1 MKELYI
7 LRHGI
12 AVDPGTPGIPDDERP
27 LTAKGQKRM
36 HEIAR
41 GLCRLDLKLDR
52 IVTSP
57 LPRARE
63 TAEIVADELD
73 AEEVLETAEILTAG
87 ADAASIQTWLRER
100 TEDRLMVVGHNPALS
115 DLITLLVLG
124 KKKLG
129 PPVCDLKKG
138 GLAALEPSASAADR
152 YDLLW
157 IATPRLIRR
166 LADGGNR

>member
-12 AVDPGTPGIPDDERP
+12 AVEPGTPGILDDERT

-36 HEIAR
+36 HEIAC
-41 GLCRLDLKLDR
+41 GLRRLDLKLDR

-63 TAEIVADELD
+63 TAEIVANELD
-73 AEEVLETAEILTAG
+73 AEDHLETAEILGTG
-87 ADAASIQTWLRER
+87 SDTASIQTWLQER
-100 TEDRLMVVGHNPALS
+100 TEDRLMIVGHNPSLS

-124 KKKLG
+124 RRKTG
-129 PPVCDLKKG
+129 PPICDLKKG
-138 GLAALEPSASAADR
+138 GIAALEPSASSPDR
-152 YDLLW
+152 FELLW

-166 LADGGNR
+166 LAGGGNR